1 MFRGKQTRVLLLNDM
16 ERLERTLFRLEQGR
30 SSSHI
35 LCIANAN
42 IFIYVII
49 SCAIMM
55 FILFYSFIDLWYHLS
70 FLVLLMH
77 IFVYP
82 FYFSFLITLCNS
94 RLWTPAKL
102 WIDLRVTRGA
112 WAPNIT
118 FKNLSAIYSRGMCWC
133 SVPVCCGAHRFY
145 SVDNVNIVYYT
156 MQSSDDR

>member
-30 SSSHI
+30 SSSHK

-42 IFIYVII
+42 IFFYIII

-55 FILFYSFIDLWYHLS
+55 FILYYSVFYI
-70 FLVLLMH
+70 
-77 IFVYP
+77 IFYYSVNAYIFYP
-82 FYFSFLITLCNS
+82 FYFSFSITLCNS

-112 WAPNIT
+112 WALNTT

-133 SVPVCCGAHRFY
+133 SVPFAAVLIGFT
-145 SVDNVNIVYYT
+145 V
-156 MQSSDDR
+156 